1 MKITELALPGVK
13 IIEPTYFEDYR
24 GYYCETYSKRT
35 LAEYGINDEF
45 VQDNHSMTLKRGTLR
60 GIHFQNNP
68 VPQIKLVRCTKG
80 AIKDVVV
87 DLRGNSPTFKQWLA
101 VELSAENRRQIWI
114 PSGYG
119 HAFLTLQDNCEVQ
132 YKVTGLYEPKLDRA
146 IAWNDS
152 EIAVDWGIDNPIVSQ
167 KDMQAPTLA
176 ESDVNLTMELNFRWA
191 NIL

>member
-176 ESDVNLTMELNFRWA
+176 ESDVNLTMELNFR
-191 NIL
+191 

>member
-35 LAEYGINDEF
+35 LTEYGINDEF
-45 VQDNHSMTLKRGTLR
+45 VQDNHSMTLKKGTLR

-87 DLRGNSPTFKQWLA
+87 DLIHNSSTFKQWLA

-132 YKVTGLYEPKLDRA
+132 YKVTGLYEPELDRA

-152 EIAVDWGIDNPIVSQ
+152 KIAVDWGIDNPIVSQ

-176 ESDVNLTMELNFRWA
+176 ESDVNLTMELNFR
-191 NIL
+191 

>member
-24 GYYCETYSKRT
+24 GYYCETYSERT

-176 ESDVNLTMELNFRWA
+176 ESDVNLTMELNFR
-191 NIL
+191 

>member
-1 MKITELALPGVK
+1 MQVTELALPGVK

-176 ESDVNLTMELNFRWA
+176 ESDVNLTMELNFR
-191 NIL
+191 

>member
-45 VQDNHSMTLKRGTLR
+45 VQDNHSMTLKKGTLR

-132 YKVTGLYEPKLDRA
+132 YKVTGLYEPELDRA

-176 ESDVNLTMELNFRWA
+176 ESDVNLTMELNFR
-191 NIL
+191 

>member
-1 MKITELALPGVK
+1 MKITELTLPGVK

-24 GYYCETYSKRT
+24 GYYCETYSMRT
-35 LAEYGINDEF
+35 LAEYGIIDQF

-87 DLRGNSPTFKQWLA
+87 DLRHNSPTFKQWLA

-119 HAFLTLQDNCEVQ
+119 HAFLTLQDDCEVQ

-146 IAWNDS
+146 IAWNDPQ
-152 EIAVDWGIDNPIVSQ
+152 IAVDWGIENPIVSQ

-176 ESDVNLTMELNFRWA
+176 ESDVNLTMELNFK
-191 NIL
+191 

>member
-152 EIAVDWGIDNPIVSQ
+152 EVAVDWGIDNPIVSQ

-176 ESDVNLTMELNFRWA
+176 ESDVNLTMELNFR
-191 NIL
+191 

>member
-1 MKITELALPGVK
+1 
-13 IIEPTYFEDYR
+13 
-24 GYYCETYSKRT
+24 
-35 LAEYGINDEF
+35 
-45 VQDNHSMTLKRGTLR
+45 MTLKRGTLR

-176 ESDVNLTMELNFRWA
+176 ESDVNLTMELNFR
-191 NIL
+191 

>member
-1 MKITELALPGVK
+1 MKITELALSGVK

-35 LAEYGINDEF
+35 LTEYGINDEF
-45 VQDNHSMTLKRGTLR
+45 VQDNHSMTLKKGTLR

-87 DLRGNSPTFKQWLA
+87 DLRHNSSTFKQWLA

-132 YKVTGLYEPKLDRA
+132 YKVMSRNLIELLPGMIQKLRLTGELITRLYLKKICRLLHLRKA
-146 IAWNDS
+146 
-152 EIAVDWGIDNPIVSQ
+152 
-167 KDMQAPTLA
+167 M
-176 ESDVNLTMELNFRWA
+176 
-191 NIL
+191 